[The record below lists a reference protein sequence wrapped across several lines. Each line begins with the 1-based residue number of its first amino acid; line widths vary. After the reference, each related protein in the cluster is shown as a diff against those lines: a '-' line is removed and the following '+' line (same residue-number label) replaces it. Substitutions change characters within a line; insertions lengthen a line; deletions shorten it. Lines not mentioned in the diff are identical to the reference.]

1 MKKMRYT
8 QDVLQGRQV
17 IEHLAAEELPEGYH
31 SFWFRPQNNG
41 IGQSWHLP
49 VIVFR
54 GDPQIAGG
62 PQVMIT
68 AGVHGDE
75 LNGGDYRA
83 EDYSAATVANNH
95 GHSDY
100 CANR

>member
-1 MKKMRYT
+1 MSKTVYT

-17 IEHLAAEELPEGYH
+17 IEHLQAEELPEGIH

-54 GDPQIAGG
+54 GEPEVDG
-62 PQVMIT
+62 PKVMIT

-75 LNGGDYRA
+75 LNGVITA
-83 EDYSAATVANNH
+83 QKIIQQLQAA
-95 GHSDY
+95 
-100 CANR
+100 